1 MILSAAITAC
11 QLGQQPQMARQLLKT
26 ARRQGI
32 FPDVQAYTAAI
43 TACGTASGLMFQG
56 RMVVY
61 GHLHRILGEFPRVSV
76 YFHLKWKMWKEDL
89 HRRIFLG
96 MGSSQQP
103 VGGRQLVRLR
113 VGYMLHADILPGFKG
128 TMIALWLI

>member
-1 MILSAAITAC
+1 
-11 QLGQQPQMARQLLKT
+11 
-26 ARRQGI
+26 
-32 FPDVQAYTAAI
+32 
-43 TACGTASGLMFQG
+43 
-56 RMVVY
+56 MVVY
-61 GHLHRILGEFPRVSV
+61 GNLHRILGEFPIVSV
-76 YFHLKWKMWKEDL
+76 YFQYFHLKWKMWKDDL
-89 HRRIFLG
+89 HRRIFFLG